1 MATILYLYNN
11 KYKEIENQLD
21 KLPNNFYVMKEEVT
35 PQKANAMRVASVPAI
50 IVFDTNGNAKIKR
63 EGSSLVLD
71 YIKSF
76 TMD

>member
-1 MATILYLYNN
+1 MATILYFYSN

-35 PQKANAMRVASVPAI
+35 PQKAEAMRIASVPAI
-50 IVFDTNGNAKIKR
+50 VVFDNNGNVRVKR

-76 TMD
+76 TVD